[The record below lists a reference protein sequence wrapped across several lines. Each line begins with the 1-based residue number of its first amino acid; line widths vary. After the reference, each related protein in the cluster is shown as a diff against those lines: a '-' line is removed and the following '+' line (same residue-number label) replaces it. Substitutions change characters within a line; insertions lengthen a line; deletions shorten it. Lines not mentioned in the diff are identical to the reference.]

1 MDRCKGLQKNFRKS
15 LARIVLVSDFWLY
28 LLYNLKTNSMNL
40 LESTHEALKQKLARG
55 VVQFA
60 FKKLD
65 GSLRTAVG
73 TTNLSNVP
81 VDHHPKG
88 VREAS
93 SKVTVYFDIE
103 KKEWRSVSKRVE
115 VFIA

>member
-1 MDRCKGLQKNFRKS
+1 
-15 LARIVLVSDFWLY
+15 
-28 LLYNLKTNSMNL
+28 MNL
-40 LESTHEALKQKLARG
+40 LETTHDELKSKLSRG
-55 VVQFA
+55 IVQFA

-81 VDHHPKG
+81 VDHHPQG
-88 VREAS
+88 VRES
-93 SKVTVYFDIE
+93 SPKVVVYFDIE
-103 KKEWRSVSKRVE
+103 KKEWRSVSRRVE

>member
-1 MDRCKGLQKNFRKS
+1 MYGLVFYGY
-15 LARIVLVSDFWLY
+15 IYFI
-28 LLYNLKTNSMNL
+28 LKTNKMNL
-40 LESTHEALKQKLARG
+40 LPTTHDELKRTLAQR

-60 FKKLD
+60 FRKLD

-81 VDHHPKG
+81 VDKHPQG
-88 VREAS
+88 VRES
-93 SKVTVYFDIE
+93 SPKAVVYFDIE
-103 KKEWRSVSKRVE
+103 KKEWRSVSRQVD

>member
-1 MDRCKGLQKNFRKS
+1 
-15 LARIVLVSDFWLY
+15 
-28 LLYNLKTNSMNL
+28 MNL

-115 VFIA
+115 DYLFFDEENKVYFIDDLVGKEVELEGIETFKVEE